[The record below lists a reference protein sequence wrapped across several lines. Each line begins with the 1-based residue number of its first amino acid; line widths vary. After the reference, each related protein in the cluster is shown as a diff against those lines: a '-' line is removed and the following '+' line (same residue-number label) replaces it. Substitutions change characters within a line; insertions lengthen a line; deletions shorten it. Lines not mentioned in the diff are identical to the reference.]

1 MVNPKNG
8 FILDGDDL
16 GIIWRNL
23 DDLSFPSEYYN
34 SLMEDI
40 SIIQNAM
47 NCTYGIDYG
56 SDFNWE
62 DVVIEMVE
70 KFKDYT
76 RDDVKELIE
85 FLKIKKDNL

>member
-23 DDLSFPSEYYN
+23 DDLSFPDN
-34 SLMEDI
+34 DFDLLMEDI

-47 NCTYGIDYG
+47 NCKYGIDYG
-56 SDFNWE
+56 SNFNWD

-76 RDDVKELIE
+76 RDDVKELVE
-85 FLKIKKDNL
+85 FLKEKKK